1 MHLGLIVETKDPGTV
16 WNGFR
21 LGNTALEEGHSV
33 TAFLL
38 GDGVEA
44 PDVPAGD
51 DVNPHGAIRKFDLEG
66 GELLACG
73 TCMDH
78 RDMEPDEI
86 RPRASMSDLLALVAD
101 ADETVTFG

>member
-1 MHLGLIVETKDPGTV
+1 MHLGLIVETNDPGTV

-21 LGNTALEEGHSV
+21 LGITALDDGHTV

-38 GDGVEA
+38 GSGVEA
-44 PDVPAGD
+44 PDLPAGD
-51 DVNPHGAIRKFDLEG
+51 DVNPHGVIRKFDLDG

-78 RDMEPDEI
+78 RDMEPDEL
-86 RPRASMSDLLALVAD
+86 RPRSSMSDLLSLIED
-101 ADETVTFG
+101 ADEVVSIG

>member
-1 MHLGLIVETKDPGTV
+1 MYLGLIVETKKAGAV

-21 LGNTALEEGHSV
+21 LGITALEAGHQV

-44 PDVPAGD
+44 PDQPAGD
-51 DVNPHGAIRKFDLEG
+51 DVNPHGVMRKFHREG

-78 RDMEPDEI
+78 RDMSPDEL
-86 RPRASMSDLLALVAD
+86 RPRASMADLLELIEE
-101 ADETVTFG
+101 ADETVSIG

>member
-1 MHLGLIVETKDPGTV
+1 MHLGLIIETKDPGAV

-21 LGNTALEEGHSV
+21 LGNTALEAGHEV

-44 PDVPAGD
+44 PDQPAGD
-51 DVNPHGAIRKFDLEG
+51 DVNPHGVIRKYVHEG

-73 TCMDH
+73 SCLDH
-78 RDMEPDEI
+78 RDMDPDEL
-86 RPRASMSDLLALVAD
+86 RPRAGMDDLLSLIED
-101 ADETVTFG
+101 ADETVTIG